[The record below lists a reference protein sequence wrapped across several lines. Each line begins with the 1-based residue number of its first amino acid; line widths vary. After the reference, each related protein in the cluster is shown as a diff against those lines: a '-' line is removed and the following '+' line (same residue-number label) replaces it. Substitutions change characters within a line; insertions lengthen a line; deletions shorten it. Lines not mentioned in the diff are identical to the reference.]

1 MANYTIKIPVE
12 IKSDYFPLLLLNVEF
27 VTAMSKATKFDTI
40 AFDFSRTSW
49 IDAEMTVVLSMMFE
63 LALQQTDGEVR
74 AVIETMPDTV
84 KTILK
89 KNNFFPAYNLG
100 EKLMDTFNTTITFF
114 AGNPSDDNLIHEY
127 IREEVFAAIG
137 SKISDDFLKEVSY
150 CIFEI
155 VHNVRDHSGG
165 DRFYIC
171 GQHYPKQGIL
181 RLAISDIGVGLPAKV
196 KQRNPHMTSDI
207 EAVEWAFVNGNTT
220 KRRKEGGV
228 GLHSIKDL
236 LHQRGQLKLISN
248 QAYYS
253 ISRTGTITT
262 QTMPERFRG
271 TLLWIEFD
279 IHKCLKPRKNVKIE
293 NNDTF
298 NF

>member
-1 MANYTIKIPVE
+1 MATYTIKVPAE
-12 IKSDYFPLLLLNVEF
+12 IKPDYQYLLLLNIEF
-27 VTAMSKATKFDTI
+27 ISTISKATKFDTI
-40 AFDFSRTSW
+40 LFDFSRTNW

-63 LALQQTDGEVR
+63 LALQTANEVT
-74 AVIETMPDTV
+74 VMIEIMPEKV
-84 KTILK
+84 KTILQ
-89 KNNFFPAYNLG
+89 KNNFFPFYGIG
-100 EKLMDTFNTTITFF
+100 EKLVDTFNTTITFF
-114 AGNPSDDNLIHEY
+114 ANTPSNDILIHEY
-127 IREEVFAAIG
+127 IQEKVFAAIG
-137 SKISDDFLKEVSY
+137 NKISKDFLKEVSY

-155 VHNVRDHSGG
+155 VHNVRDHSES

-171 GQHYPKQGIL
+171 GQHYPKTGIL
-181 RLAISDIGVGLPAKV
+181 RLAISDLGIGLPAKV
-196 KQRNPHMTSDI
+196 KQRNPHITSDI
-207 EAVEWAFVNGNTT
+207 EAVEWAFVDGNTT

-228 GLHSIKDL
+228 GLYSIKDL

-253 ISRTGTITT
+253 ISPTGITIN

-279 IHKCLKPRKNVKIE
+279 IKKCLKPRKNVRIDAD
-293 NNDTF
+293 NTF